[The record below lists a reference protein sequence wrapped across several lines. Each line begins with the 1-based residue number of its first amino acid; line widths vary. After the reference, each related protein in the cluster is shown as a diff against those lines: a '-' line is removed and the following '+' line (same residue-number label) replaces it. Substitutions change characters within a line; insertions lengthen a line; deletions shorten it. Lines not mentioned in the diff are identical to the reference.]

1 MTGQLG
7 LTLGLAP
14 KRADSWS
21 FQDAI
26 HSVTSSEWYT
36 PPDIIEASREALG
49 GRIDLDPA
57 TSERAN
63 KVVQA
68 ARIFTAA
75 APDLSDP
82 WVPWTGNV
90 FSNPPNPPRPW
101 WDAMVASWHAANM
114 QGARGPFA
122 GVFLAYSI
130 EILQQTQGWSF
141 PAMRFPFCVP
151 KSRVRYWRTAADALA
166 GLRKMLEKRLER
178 SGEGATRAELKRLE
192 QLGAMPS
199 DELVQGDAPTHA
211 SAIVGV
217 GIPFDRFHRA
227 FRDIGAV
234 VNGGAL

>member
-1 MTGQLG
+1 MSTQLG
-7 LTLGLAP
+7 LGLGLATP
-14 KRADSWS
+14 HRKTWS

-36 PPDIIEASREALG
+36 PPEIVDAGRNALG

-63 KVVQA
+63 LVVGA
-68 ARIFTAA
+68 SRIFTAQ

-82 WVPWTGNV
+82 WVPWTGNT

-101 WDAMVASWHAANM
+101 WDAMVASWGESNLKTAET
-114 QGARGPFA
+114 PFA
-122 GVFLAYSI
+122 GVFVAYSI
-130 EILQQTQGWSF
+130 EVLQQSQGWSF

-151 KSRVRYWRTAADALA
+151 KIRVRYWRTAADAFV
-166 GLRKMLEKRLER
+166 GLTKTLEKRKER
-178 SGEGATRAELKRLE
+178 SGEGASRAEQKRLD
-192 QLGAMPS
+192 QLAAMPP

-217 GIPFDRFHRA
+217 GIPFDRFSRA
-227 FRDIGAV
+227 FRDIGAI
-234 VNGGAL
+234 VNGGVL